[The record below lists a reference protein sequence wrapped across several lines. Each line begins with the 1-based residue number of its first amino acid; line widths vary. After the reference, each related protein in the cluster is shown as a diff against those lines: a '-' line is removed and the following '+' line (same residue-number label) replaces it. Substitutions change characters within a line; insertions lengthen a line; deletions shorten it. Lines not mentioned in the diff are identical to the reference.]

1 MYVQLYVRF
10 RISSNYGV
18 QLCTTYVACCMLGRS
33 DSECI
38 TQVTPSSRQES
49 MIQAMIIKKYYEKRV
64 RGGGRWRG
72 GVGVV
77 SVGCMSRGR
86 ATRIHLLKS
95 ASGGGGRACGAI
107 GHFHDNVGQ

>member
-1 MYVQLYVRF
+1 MGCCAIAQHKVVLRASIVESGDTIQRLVAD
-10 RISSNYGV
+10 V
-18 QLCTTYVACCMLGRS
+18 DLVDKVDTPTTKK
-33 DSECI
+33 
-38 TQVTPSSRQES
+38 
-49 MIQAMIIKKYYEKRV
+49 IKKYYEKRV

>member
-1 MYVQLYVRF
+1 MLHVSPVLPLGTGIVPSIQL
-10 RISSNYGV
+10 
-18 QLCTTYVACCMLGRS
+18 
-33 DSECI
+33 E
-38 TQVTPSSRQES
+38 
-49 MIQAMIIKKYYEKRV
+49 IKKYYEKRV